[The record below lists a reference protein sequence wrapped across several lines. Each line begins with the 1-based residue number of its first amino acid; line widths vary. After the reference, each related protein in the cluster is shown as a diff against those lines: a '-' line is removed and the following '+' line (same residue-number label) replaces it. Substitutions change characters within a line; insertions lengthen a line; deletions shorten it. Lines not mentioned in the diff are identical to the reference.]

1 VLQALVDACQ
11 RDDDNAHFTA
21 AVGLPAARAVLAFGE
36 RDHARCVQLLRRVRS
51 SAHRFG
57 GSHAQ
62 RDLLDLTLAEAAR
75 RAGMGPLAAGL
86 EAQRIALRPRTRAAA
101 PLALAA

>member
-1 VLQALVDACQ
+1 MRGA
-11 RDDDNAHFTA
+11 
-21 AVGLPAARAVLAFGE
+21 LAFGKGDFDAAAE
-36 RDHARCVQLLRRVRS
+36 LMRPVR
-51 SAHRFG
+51 ALAQRFG